1 MTQPAEGLKW
11 LQATYDESP
20 LAIAFSRDGL
30 MLDANPAY
38 AKLFGYRDA
47 DALRGIAV
55 IDQIAPSERARI
67 TDIIARRASGRDAP
81 VRYRTRGLRKDGTEF
96 PFEITT
102 RRIVVPDGALTMA
115 FIADVSELQESE
127 ERFRTL
133 SAAAFEGVFIHAEG
147 KVVLANEAGAAM
159 YGFETPESMI
169 GASLMDLTAPES
181 RELVADNVR
190 RGVTG
195 PYEAVAMR
203 KDGSTFIGEGRG
215 RSLVHDGAPIR
226 VVVIRDVTEQKAL
239 AERMR
244 TAQKLE
250 SLGALASGVAH
261 DFNNVLTVITNSVEL
276 AKTGKDTAIHLENIG
291 VAAARA
297 TELCRQMLAYA
308 GKGAL
313 AREAVD
319 LSTLV
324 DEMLGMLDVS
334 VGKKAILVRDLA
346 PGLPMVVGDATQIR
360 QVVLNLVLNAAE
372 AVTKPHGRVVVSTG
386 VAEYGPGAFAN
397 SAAGDAPKPGTYVHV
412 EVRDDGAGMDAATV
426 AHMFDP
432 FFTTKLAGRG
442 LGMATVL
449 GIVRGHGGAI
459 DVESTPGRGTRVRV
473 FFPSNEVVTFAPGV
487 ILVVDD
493 ENGVRT
499 STKLLLEQLGFVAR
513 VARDGHE
520 AIEIVR
526 ELSGRLD
533 AVLLDRTM
541 PRLDGVQTMKA
552 LREIAPKLPIVLTS
566 GQGDMSTLPERPDAV
581 LAKPYSTSELLTTLR
596 RVMPR

>member
-1 MTQPAEGLKW
+1 MAQPREALKW

-20 LAIAFSRDGL
+20 LAIAFSRDGV
-30 MLDANPAY
+30 MVDANPAY
-38 AKLFGYRDA
+38 AELFGYRDA
-47 DALRGIAV
+47 DELRGIAV

-67 TDIIARRASGRDAP
+67 TGIIARRASGQEAP

-96 PFEITT
+96 PFEIMT
-102 RRIVVPDGALTMA
+102 RRIVVPEGPITMA

-133 SAAAFEGVFIHAEG
+133 SSAAFEGVFIHAEG
-147 KVVLANEAGAAM
+147 KIVLANEAGAAM
-159 YGFETPESMI
+159 YGFTPETMV
-169 GASLMDLTAPES
+169 GVSLMDLTAPES
-181 RELVADNVR
+181 RELVAENVR
-190 RGVTG
+190 RGMTG
-195 PYEAVAMR
+195 PYEGVAMR
-203 KDGSTFIGEGRG
+203 KDGSTFIAEARG
-215 RSLVHDGAPIR
+215 RSLVHRGSPIR

-250 SLGALASGVAH
+250 SLGALAGGVAH

-276 AKTGKDTAIHLENIG
+276 AKTGKDTATHLENIK

-346 PGLPMVVGDATQIR
+346 PDLPSVVGDATQLR
-360 QVVLNLVLNAAE
+360 QIVLNLVLNAAE
-372 AVTKPHGRVVVSTG
+372 SITKAHGRVVVSTG
-386 VAEYGPGAFAN
+386 VGEYGAGAFAK
-397 SAAGDAPKPGTYVHV
+397 SAAGGEPKAGAYVHV
-412 EVRDDGAGMDAATV
+412 EVRDDGEGMDAETA

-459 DVESTPGRGTRVRV
+459 DVESSPGRGTRVRV
-473 FFPSNEVVTFAPGV
+473 FFPAAGELAKPKPGV
-487 ILVVDD
+487 VLVVDD
-493 ENGVRT
+493 ESGVRT
-499 STKLLLEQLGFVAR
+499 STKLLLEQLGFVAL

-526 ELSGRLD
+526 EIGMKLD
-533 AVLLDRTM
+533 VVLLDRTM
-541 PRLDGVQTMKA
+541 PRLDGMQTMK
-552 LREIAPKLPIVLTS
+552 LMREIAPSLPIVLTS
-566 GQGDMSTLPERPDAV
+566 GQGEMSALPERPDAV
-581 LAKPYSTSELLTTLR
+581 LAKPYSTSELLATLR
-596 RVMPR
+596 RVMAR

>member
-1 MTQPAEGLKW
+1 MAPPAEGLKW

-20 LAIAFSRDGL
+20 LAIAFSRDGV
-30 MLDANPAY
+30 MLDANAAY
-38 AKLFGYRDA
+38 AKLFGFRNA
-47 DALRGIAV
+47 DELRGIAV

-67 TDIIARRASGRDAP
+67 TEIIAQRASGQDAP
-81 VRYRTRGLRKDGTEF
+81 VHYRTRGLRKDGTEF

-102 RRIVVPDGALTMA
+102 RRIVVEDGALTMA
-115 FIADVSELQESE
+115 FIRDVAELQESE
-127 ERFRTL
+127 EKFRTL

-159 YGFETPESMI
+159 YGYTPESMV
-169 GASLMDLTAPES
+169 GVSLMDLTAPES
-181 RELVADNVR
+181 RELVAENVR

-195 PYEAVAMR
+195 PYEAVGMR

-215 RSLVHDGAPIR
+215 RSLLHHDVPIR

-244 TAQKLE
+244 RAQKLE

-261 DFNNVLTVITNSVEL
+261 DFNNVLTIITNSVEL
-276 AKTGKDTAIHLENIG
+276 AKTGKDTATHLENISI
-291 VAAARA
+291 AATRA

-319 LSTLV
+319 ASTLV
-324 DEMLGMLDVS
+324 SEMLGMLDAS
-334 VGKKAILVRDLA
+334 VGQKATLVRDLA
-346 PGLPMVVGDATQIR
+346 PSLPMIFGDATQIR
-360 QVVLNLVLNAAE
+360 QVVLNLVLNATE
-372 AVTKPHGRVVVSTG
+372 SITQPRGRVVVSTG
-386 VAEYGPGAFAN
+386 VAEYGVGAFAK
-397 SAAGDAPKPGTYVHV
+397 SAAGGEPKPGTYVHV

-449 GIVRGHGGAI
+449 GIMRGHDGAI
-459 DVESTPGRGTRVRV
+459 DVESNPGRGTRVRV
-473 FFPSNEVVTFAPGV
+473 FFPGEPPRTPALRGV

-493 ENGVRT
+493 ESGVRT
-499 STKLLLEQLGFVAR
+499 STKLLLEQLGFEALVAC
-513 VARDGHE
+513 DGHE
-520 AIEIVR
+520 AIEVVR
-526 ELSGRLD
+526 EHGARLD

-541 PRLDGVQTMKA
+541 PRLDGMQTMKA
-552 LREIAPKLPIVLTS
+552 LRQITPALPIVLTS
-566 GQGDMSTLPERPDAV
+566 GYGEMSTLPERPDAV
-581 LAKPYSTSELLTTLR
+581 LAKPYTTSELLSALR

>member
-1 MTQPAEGLKW
+1 MPQPPEGLKW

-38 AKLFGYRDA
+38 AKLFGFRDV
-47 DALRGIAV
+47 DEIRGIAV
-55 IDQIAPSERARI
+55 IDQIAPSERKRI
-67 TDIIARRASGRDAP
+67 TEIIARRAIGAAAP
-81 VRYRTRGLRKDGTEF
+81 ARYRTRGLRKDGTEF
-96 PFEITT
+96 PFEIMT
-102 RRIVVPDGALTMA
+102 RRIVVPDGPITMA

-133 SAAAFEGVFIHAEG
+133 SSAAFEGVFIHADG
-147 KVVLANEAGAAM
+147 KVLLANEAGATM
-159 YGFETPESMI
+159 YGYTPETMV
-169 GASLMDLTAPES
+169 GVSLKDLTAPES
-181 RELVADNVR
+181 RETVAENVR
-190 RGVTG
+190 RGVTE
-195 PYEAVAMR
+195 PYEGVAMR
-203 KDGSTFIGEGRG
+203 KDGSTFLAEARG
-215 RSLVHDGAPIR
+215 RSLVHDGHPIR
-226 VVVIRDVTEQKAL
+226 VVVIRDITEQKAL

-276 AKTGKDTAIHLENIG
+276 AKTGKDTATHLENIG

-334 VGKKAILVRDLA
+334 VGRKAILVRDLA
-346 PGLPMVVGDATQIR
+346 PGLPMIVGDATQIR
-360 QVVLNLVLNAAE
+360 QVILNLVLNAAE
-372 AVTKPHGRVVVSTG
+372 SITKAHGRVVVATG
-386 VAEYGPGAFAN
+386 AGDHGPGAFAK
-397 SAAGDAPKPGTYVHV
+397 SAAGGDPKPGKYVHV

-432 FFTTKLAGRG
+432 FFTTKVAGRG

-459 DVESTPGRGTRVRV
+459 DVESHPGRGTRVRV
-473 FFPSNEVVTFAPGV
+473 FFPSSEAPQAKARGLV
-487 ILVVDD
+487 LVVDD
-493 ENGVRT
+493 ESGVRT
-499 STKLLLEQLGFVAR
+499 STKLLLEELGFDAN

-526 ELSGRLD
+526 ERAAKID

-541 PRLDGVQTMKA
+541 PRLDGLQTMRA
-552 LREIAPKLPIVLTS
+552 IREIAPRLPIVLTS
-566 GQGDMSTLPERPDAV
+566 GQGEMSALPERPDAV

-596 RVMPR
+596 RVIAR